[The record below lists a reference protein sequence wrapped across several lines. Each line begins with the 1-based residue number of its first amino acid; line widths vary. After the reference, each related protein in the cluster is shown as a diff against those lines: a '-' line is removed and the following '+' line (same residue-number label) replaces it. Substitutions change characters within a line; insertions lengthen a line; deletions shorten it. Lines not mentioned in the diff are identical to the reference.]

1 MYYDMKKMYILMLLT
16 SLVHTEI
23 QNWCWNPWGKVL
35 LCFLLLKS
43 KIKIKMQELKK
54 KIWIQIPNEKFCL
67 KPAYS
72 DDSWI

>member
-16 SLVHTEI
+16 SLVHIEI

-43 KIKIKMQELKK
+43 KIKIKMQ
-54 KIWIQIPNEKFCL
+54 IPNDKFCL